1 MLQNWHQ
8 HGAITCAG
16 YRKAREILK
25 QVLTAPDRWTYTDL
39 AIAPLQD
46 DEFDRLDLY
55 HETAGGEGALAR
67 KRLDDAL
74 RAGVGRIA
82 PIEAAD

>member
-1 MLQNWHQ
+1 
-8 HGAITCAG
+8 
-16 YRKAREILK
+16 
-25 QVLTAPDRWTYTDL
+25 V
-39 AIAPLQD
+39 IAPLQD

>member
-1 MLQNWHQ
+1 
-8 HGAITCAG
+8 
-16 YRKAREILK
+16 
-25 QVLTAPDRWTYTDL
+25 V
-39 AIAPLQD
+39 IAPLQD

-55 HETAGGEGALAR
+55 HETAGGKGALAR